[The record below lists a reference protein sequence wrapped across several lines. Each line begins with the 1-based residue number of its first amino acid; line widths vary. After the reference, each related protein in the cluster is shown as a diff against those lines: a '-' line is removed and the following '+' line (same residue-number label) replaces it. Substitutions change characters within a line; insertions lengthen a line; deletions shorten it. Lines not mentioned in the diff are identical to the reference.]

1 MDTMKKIFFYVSA
14 LFFSLGFCGRL
25 FAEEEV
31 NYFALFME
39 GKKVGFAVNSRQ
51 SSDGRV
57 KTTTTVNITVSRV
70 REPVSMEMTEMS
82 VETEKGQPLSFEAV
96 QQMSFVTMKVSG
108 RIEPNGMMTVVR
120 GSVGSKE
127 KWPEGALMSEG
138 LRLLVR
144 EKGLKKGT
152 VYKAEAFSPS
162 SVQAFDA
169 EITVGDRQKVDLLG
183 RVVELTEVKTKME
196 IPMAGLVENVDYV
209 DDNLDVQKSITPVMG
224 MKIEMVA
231 CPKEFATSPPEV
243 FDVIDKMFVQSPQL
257 IDDVGRAKSIT
268 YYLSPKSDAN
278 EKDRSAATDIIK
290 LESIPSTDNQTV
302 TKAEGGKVIV
312 KVKPVLM
319 PKGAKFPYKG
329 SDEKILGA
337 LKPGRFVQS
346 DDQRIIKLARQA
358 VGDTKDA
365 AEAVR
370 RIEEFV
376 ADYIENRSMSVGY
389 ASALEVLESRQG
401 DCTEFAVLAAALC
414 RAAGIPAQVVVGVA
428 YVKEWDTIRNSFG
441 GHAWVQAYIG
451 NRWVGLDSSFKKAGR
466 GGFDAG
472 HIALAV
478 GSGNPEDFF
487 RLVNTFGQFKIDKM
501 EITTKK

>member
-1 MDTMKKIFFYVSA
+1 MKRIFFSFLVQ
-14 LFFSLGFCGRL
+14 FFLIFCGRL
-25 FAEEEV
+25 FGADGE
-31 NYFALFME
+31 NYFALFMD
-39 GKKVGFAVNSRQ
+39 GKKVGYAVNSRQ
-51 SSDGRV
+51 VGNGRV
-57 KTTTTVNITVSRV
+57 KTTVTVNMTVSRGATPLTV
-70 REPVSMEMTEMS
+70 NMTETS
-82 VETEKGQPLSFEAV
+82 VETEKGEPLSFEAV
-96 QQMSFVTMKVSG
+96 QQMSFLTMKVSG
-108 RIEPNGMMTVVR
+108 SVEPNGFVTVAR
-120 GSVGSKE
+120 GSVVSRE
-127 KWPEGALMSEG
+127 RWPDGALMSEG
-138 LRLLVR
+138 LRLLEK

-152 VYKAEAFSPS
+152 GYKARVFSPS
-162 SVQAFDA
+162 VVQALDA

-183 RVVELTEVKTKME
+183 RVVELTEVRTKME
-196 IPMAGLVENVDYV
+196 MPMAGLVENVDYV
-209 DDNLDVQKSITPVMG
+209 DDNLDVQKIITPVMG

-243 FDVIDKMFVQSPQL
+243 FDVIDKMFVKAPQP
-257 IDDVGRAKSIT
+257 IDDVGGAESVT

-278 EKDRSAATDIIK
+278 APGKSAAGDIIR

-302 TKAEGGKVIV
+302 TKAEGGRVIV
-312 KVKPVLM
+312 KVKPVVM
-319 PKGAKFPYKG
+319 PKGASFPYKG
-329 SDEKILGA
+329 KDEKILDA
-337 LKPGRFVQS
+337 LKPGGFVQS

-370 RIEEFV
+370 RIEAFV
-376 ADYIENRSMSVGY
+376 ADYIENRTLSVGY
-389 ASALEVLESRQG
+389 ASAVEVAESRQG

-428 YVKEWDTIRNSFG
+428 YVKEWGTIESSFG

-451 NRWVGLDSSFKKAGR
+451 DKWVGLDSSFKKAGR

-487 RLVNTFGQFKIDKM
+487 RLVNTFGQFKIDRV
-501 EITTKK
+501 EVVTKK